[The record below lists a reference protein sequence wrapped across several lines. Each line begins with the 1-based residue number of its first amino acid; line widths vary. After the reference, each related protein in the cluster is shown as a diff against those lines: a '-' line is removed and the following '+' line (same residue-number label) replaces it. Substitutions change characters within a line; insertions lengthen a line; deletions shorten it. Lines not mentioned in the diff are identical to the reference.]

1 MTEDHGRLVT
11 LPWSRWLGTCK
22 VEPNEGLI
30 KGLLHVPMSTEG
42 KMSLGRKRV
51 GGTGEGIALRCGA
64 LRCATQP
71 GLGLCVPLFRNG
83 FYRPPWSH
91 IPTAVFNLRLSQL
104 GRAAFSNEKHT
115 NTRLGLP
122 LLFVQ
127 ANGAC

>member
-64 LRCATQP
+64 LRYTARTRFVCASFP
-71 GLGLCVPLFRNG
+71 KRVL
-83 FYRPPWSH
+83 
-91 IPTAVFNLRLSQL
+91 
-104 GRAAFSNEKHT
+104 
-115 NTRLGLP
+115 
-122 LLFVQ
+122 
-127 ANGAC
+127 